1 MALPQ
6 QDAGPRQSPVLVGAG
21 VDIGSYS
28 VHLLVAGVRGH
39 HLEPLADE
47 SAFLGL
53 GAAVDATG
61 ELGAEARAA
70 LVAALVAFVER
81 ARLFGAASIAFVA
94 TDPLRRA
101 RDAAQAIEEVR
112 SGTGVNVEVLTS
124 EGEALLALLGVNG
137 GRPVIRETVIVDV
150 GGGSSEVLLV
160 GPSRDPL
167 AAGLPLGASRLTRQL
182 VRGDPPDAAEIAALL
197 AETRTALE
205 LAPAATPADLVAVG
219 GTASNLLRIGP
230 PLEQPYLTRRRIE
243 EALTILTETPADLVS
258 SWYSVRPSR
267 ARVLPAGA
275 AILLAV
281 AERYGVDG
289 IRISHEGLREG
300 LVLAATHA
308 GDTWNRDLAWLAHGW
323 SR

>member
-1 MALPQ
+1 MTS
-6 QDAGPRQSPVLVGAG
+6 PRAEASPRESPVSVGAG

-39 HLEPLADE
+39 RLEPLADE

-61 ELGAEARAA
+61 ELGEEARTA
-70 LVAALVAFVER
+70 LVATLTAFAER
-81 ARLFGAASIAFVA
+81 ARLFGAESIAFVA
-94 TDPLRRA
+94 TDPFRRA
-101 RDAAQAIEEVR
+101 GDAREAIAKILAAT
-112 SGTGVNVEVLTS
+112 GTPVEILSS
-124 EGEALLALLGVNG
+124 EDEALLALLGVNG
-137 GRPVIRETVIVDV
+137 GRPVVRETLIVDV

-160 GPSRDPL
+160 GPSGDPI
-167 AAGLPLGASRLTRQL
+167 AAGLPLGAARLSRQF
-182 VRGDPPDAAEIAALL
+182 VRGDPPDAAEIVALL
-197 AETRTALE
+197 EECRRALE
-205 LAPAATPADLVAVG
+205 LAPDGAPVEIVAVG

-230 PLEQPYLTRRRIE
+230 VLPGPVLSRRRIE
-243 EALTILTETPADLVS
+243 QALTILAEAPADLIS

-281 AERYGVDG
+281 AERYGADAV
-289 IRISHEGLREG
+289 RVSHAGLREG

-308 GDTWNRDLAWLAHGW
+308 GPTWHRDLAWLAHGW